1 MSIVTL
7 VGIVFIVIGLVLLLV
22 GIGQKKKA
30 KAAEEWP
37 TVQGMIMSSGLQE
50 KRHYDSDT
58 HRTSVTYE
66 PQVQYEYSLMG
77 TSYQGNSLSFGK
89 ASYNYNTATKKIAPY
104 PQGASVTVHYDP
116 ADPSKAVLETKS
128 AGGTFLIIM
137 GIFFLAIGGLITIL
151 SSM

>member
-1 MSIVTL
+1 MFHNEMRTYLISEEELMSIVTL

-89 ASYNYNTATKKIAPY
+89 ASYNYNTATRNCA
-104 PQGASVTVHYDP
+104 
-116 ADPSKAVLETKS
+116 
-128 AGGTFLIIM
+128 
-137 GIFFLAIGGLITIL
+137 L
-151 SSM
+151 SSGSFCNRPL